1 MHEDSRRGL
10 RHCAATTGLSLVDAV
25 ALVFV
30 GYRVARANARPL
42 GESLHGL
49 IALLLLVGLFL
60 GVRMASEMRALV
72 GEAANVVRAIPGFG
86 TKLLVILAAWYLM
99 RRLRTRSGFW
109 IELAIPRRL
118 HAKIVPVVEGL
129 RAALMVGSIAWLAED
144 LFDERSPATPWL
156 VQRVRAGDASIAGLL
171 Q

>member
-1 MHEDSRRGL
+1 MHGDFRRGL

-25 ALVFV
+25 ALIFV

-60 GVRMASEMRALV
+60 GFRMASEMRALV
-72 GEAANVVRAIPGFG
+72 GEAANVMQAIPGFG

-109 IELAIPRRL
+109 IESAIPRRL

-129 RAALMVGSIAWLAED
+129 RAALMVGFIAWLAED
-144 LFDERSPATPWL
+144 LFDQRSPATPWL
-156 VQRVRAGDASIAGLL
+156 VQRVRAGDAWIAGLL